1 MTRTLYVSDLDGT
14 LLSADSRLTAATENM
29 LNGIISEGALFTVA
43 TARTPA
49 TVYTLLQNVRLRL
62 PAIVMTGTAMWR
74 QDTGRMTDTVTI
86 PPATVGMLLEVYR
99 RHGLPTFVY
108 TFREGRILIY
118 HIGKMSAMERDFMNE
133 RAGSPYKEFLIPV
146 SGDSE
151 LPSPLEDVALLYSMQ
166 PTQEVRETYEDIR
179 AHIDVN
185 PLYYHDSFGPE
196 TGILEVFPPQASK
209 ANALRRL
216 AEQVKADRLV
226 VFGDNINDL
235 PMMRLADVAVAVEN
249 AVEEVK
255 AEADIVIGPNTS
267 VDNAPARAYETVTP
281 IACASASTIVI

>member
-235 PMMRLADVAVAVEN
+235 PMMRLVDVAVAVEN

-267 VDNAPARAYETVTP
+267 DSVARF
-281 IACASASTIVI
+281 IIDDFRGSRR

>member
-1 MTRTLYVSDLDGT
+1 MRRALHRL

-118 HIGKMSAMERDFMNE
+118 HIGQMSAMERDFMNE

-196 TGILEVFPPQASK
+196 TGVLEVFPPQASK

-267 VDNAPARAYETVTP
+267 DSVARF
-281 IACASASTIVI
+281 IIDDFRGSRR

>member
-108 TFREGRILIY
+108 PFREGRILIY

-267 VDNAPARAYETVTP
+267 DSVARF
-281 IACASASTIVI
+281 IIDDFRGSRR

>member
-74 QDTGRMTDTVTI
+74 QDTGRMTDTETI

-267 VDNAPARAYETVTP
+267 DSVARF
-281 IACASASTIVI
+281 IIDDFRGSRR

>member
-185 PLYYHDSFGPE
+185 PLYYHDFFGPE

-267 VDNAPARAYETVTP
+267 DSVARF
-281 IACASASTIVI
+281 IIDDFRGSRRR

>member
-255 AEADIVIGPNTS
+255 AEADIVIGPNTWDS
-267 VDNAPARAYETVTP
+267 VARF
-281 IACASASTIVI
+281 IIDDFRGSRR